1 MITSSPQAPV
11 GRTVAAQAS
20 TGLPAPGAPA
30 TPGAPRVA
38 RPTRA
43 SAGTRVLLRVP
54 LLGKLIGA
62 NVLVALVATAALA
75 LLHQQRQDQ
84 SLLIPAVIALAVSV
98 AAGTVL
104 INLALVPLAQMRR
117 ALHRVAEGELG
128 VRVKPSLMAD
138 RDLLHVGDTVNALLD
153 DLVVERARI
162 RQLARDTIR
171 SADEERSR
179 IARGLHDSTAQT
191 LAALS
196 LEARMALQHGAGTEL
211 SQQLELIKDLAI
223 DALEEVRDLSHTIH
237 PRVLDDLGLAAALG
251 WLARCTRES
260 SGLRTSLRLTGD
272 ASHVPL
278 DLSCTLYRIAEA
290 ALEDAAHAGSARV
303 AELHLASSVEGIDLE
318 VTTDGAP
325 GHPMEK
331 LHALRERLAL
341 ASGSLT
347 VHGDATGGT
356 RVHAYV
362 PLGVEIN

>member
-1 MITSSPQAPV
+1 MTSVRPQQRAGGIGEQAAIGIAAP
-11 GRTVAAQAS
+11 RAAPPP
-20 TGLPAPGAPA
+20 LPAPRLAVG
-30 TPGAPRVA
+30 PRA
-38 RPTRA
+38 
-43 SAGTRVLLRVP
+43 LLRVP
-54 LLGKLIGA
+54 LLGKLIGV

-84 SLLIPAVIALAVSV
+84 SLFIPAVIALAISV
-98 AAGTVL
+98 AVGTAL
-104 INLALVPLAQMRR
+104 MNLALAPLAQLQR
-117 ALHRVAEGELG
+117 ALHRVSRGELG
-128 VRVKPSLMAD
+128 IRVQPSRMAD
-138 RDLLHVGDTVNALLD
+138 RDLLNVGDTVNTLLD
-153 DLVVERARI
+153 ELVLERARI

-196 LEARMALQHGAGTEL
+196 LEARLALQAGGSTEL
-211 SQQLELIKDLAI
+211 TQQLELIKDLAI

-260 SGLRTSLRLTGD
+260 SGVRASLRLTGD

-278 DLSCTLYRIAEA
+278 DLACTLYRIAEA
-290 ALEDAAHAGSARV
+290 ALQDAAQPGRART
-303 AELHLASSVEGIDLE
+303 AELHLGASAESIDLE
-318 VTTDGAP
+318 VTTDGPAAEHEP
-325 GHPMEK
+325 AR

-341 ASGSLT
+341 ASGTLT
-347 VHGDATGGT
+347 VHDDGAGGT
-356 RVHAYV
+356 RVHAFV